1 MKYPY
6 KEYKMFPITYIQ
18 SLGICRMSLQIQII
32 CGEATITI
40 LEPGTGLQER
50 LVQGLL
56 QSCLF
61 KKGLFTIFKNKI
73 VSLMIQIGIFKLF
86 IYMLEVRRSL
96 KFMSV
101 FYLNYFKKSKLS
113 TFNSVFRINARFAD
127 FYGKYKQKFSFLV

>member
-1 MKYPY
+1 
-6 KEYKMFPITYIQ
+6 
-18 SLGICRMSLQIQII
+18 
-32 CGEATITI
+32 
-40 LEPGTGLQER
+40 
-50 LVQGLL
+50 
-56 QSCLF
+56 
-61 KKGLFTIFKNKI
+61 
-73 VSLMIQIGIFKLF
+73 MIQIGIFKLF